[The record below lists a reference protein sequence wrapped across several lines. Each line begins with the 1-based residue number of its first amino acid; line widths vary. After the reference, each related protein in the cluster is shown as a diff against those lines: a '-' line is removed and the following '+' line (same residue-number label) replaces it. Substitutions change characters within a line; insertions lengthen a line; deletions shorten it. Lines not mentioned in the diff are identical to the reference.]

1 MARKPR
7 IHYPGAVHHVILRG
21 NAGQD
26 LFFQDKDRDR
36 FYRLLDEGQQKYG
49 YRIHAFCLMRN
60 HVHLALQVGEVSL
73 SRIMQNLSQR
83 YTVWMNRQQG
93 RTGHLFQGR
102 YKAILLD
109 ADAYLL
115 ELLRYIHLNPVR
127 AGIVKLPEGY
137 PWSSHRAYLGQ
148 EKIPWLTTDWTLAQ
162 FSEERRLARRR
173 YREFIMEGVGE
184 GYRQEFHRGTGEGRL
199 LGDDRFVE
207 EVLKVMRQ
215 EIVHKVSIEEVLK
228 TVCNLYGL
236 DVQEVVEIGKGRGS
250 SEARAMICWLVRQ
263 HRHLSLTDLSRWLN
277 RDISALSVAA
287 SRLVEK
293 SKKESLLAARMA
305 QLKAS
310 LSKISKS

>member
-7 IHYPGAVHHVILRG
+7 IHYPGAVYHVILRG

-26 LFFQDKDRDR
+26 LFFEDKDRHR
-36 FYRLLDEGQQKYG
+36 FYRLLDDGQQKYG
-49 YRIHAFCLMRN
+49 HRIHAFCLMRN
-60 HVHLALQVGEVSL
+60 HIHLALQVGEISL
-73 SRIMQNLSQR
+73 SRIMQNLGQR
-83 YTVWMNRQQG
+83 YTVWMNRRQG

-115 ELLRYIHLNPVR
+115 ELVRYIHLNPVR
-127 AGIVKLPEGY
+127 AGIVKLPDGY
-137 PWSSHRAYLGQ
+137 AWSSHRVYLGQ
-148 EKIPWLTTDWTLAQ
+148 EKIPWLTTDWILAQ

-173 YREFIMEGVGE
+173 YQEFIMEGVGE
-184 GYRQEFHRGTGEGRL
+184 GYRQEFHRGTEEGRL

-207 EVLKVMRQ
+207 EVQKATRQ
-215 EIVHKVSIEEVLK
+215 EIVHKVTLEEILK
-228 TVCNLYGL
+228 SVCNLYGL
-236 DVQEVVEIGKGRGS
+236 DVQEVVEVGKRRDS

-263 HRHLSLTDLSRWLN
+263 QRHLSLTDLSRRFN

-293 SKKESLLAARMA
+293 ANKESLLAARMA
-305 QLKAS
+305 QLKAN
-310 LSKISKS
+310 LF

>member
-1 MARKPR
+1 
-7 IHYPGAVHHVILRG
+7 
-21 NAGQD
+21 
-26 LFFQDKDRDR
+26 
-36 FYRLLDEGQQKYG
+36 
-49 YRIHAFCLMRN
+49 MRN
-60 HVHLALQVGEVSL
+60 HVHLALQVGEISL

-93 RTGHLFQGR
+93 WTGHLFQGR

-127 AGIVKLPEGY
+127 AGIMKLPEGY
-137 PWSSHRAYLGQ
+137 AWSSHRAYLGQ

-184 GYRQEFHRGTGEGRL
+184 GYRQEFHRGTEEGRL

-207 EVLKVMRQ
+207 GVLKVTRQ
-215 EIVHKVSIEEVLK
+215 EIVHKVTIEEILK
-228 TVCNLYGL
+228 TVCNLYGM

-250 SEARAMICWLVRQ
+250 SDARAMICWLVRQ
-263 HRHLSLTDLSRWLN
+263 QRHLSLTDLSRWLN

-293 SKKESLLAARMA
+293 AKKESLLAARMA

-310 LSKISKS
+310 LFQISKS